1 MKKLLIATAAM
12 AMVAGTAQAQSS
24 VTIYGIVDNGVIN
37 AKGVNTSNQSVT
49 NLASGGLSTSR
60 WGFKGT
66 EDLGGGLT
74 ASFVLESQIAADT
87 GVGGGT
93 TTMSGASTNSLF
105 NRASFVALSSKSA
118 GTLTLGRMNRVD
130 YDAVVS
136 QDSFGGNNFG
146 GATNVAYLGANID
159 GGEPRISNAV
169 KYTSPSLSGL
179 VLSYQHGFGEQA
191 GDAAKYRQSVI
202 GADYTMGNLK
212 LTVTSGEEK
221 SSTGAKLEERTQ
233 FLGSYNFGVLKA
245 FAGYMEREVEG
256 DADKTKST
264 YVGAIIPVNA
274 KVNVLVNY
282 SDIKNVNVTADD
294 ADVYAV
300 GATYAFSKRTTA
312 YAMYG
317 QSSNDGTAAVGA
329 SSLATTG
336 AGQDQKATMVGIRHV
351 F

>member
-1 MKKLLIATAAM
+1 MKKSLIALAALATVATA
-12 AMVAGTAQAQSS
+12 AQAQSS
-24 VTIYGIVDNGVIN
+24 VTLYGIVDNGVIN

-60 WGFKGT
+60 WGVRGS

-93 TTMSGASTNSLF
+93 TSMSGTDTNSLF
-105 NRASFVALSSKSA
+105 NRASNVALSSTSI
-118 GTLTLGRMNRVD
+118 GTLTLGRMNRID

-146 GATNVAYLGANID
+146 GATNVAYLGGNID
-159 GGEPRISNAV
+159 GNEPRISNAV

-179 VLSYQHGFGEQA
+179 VISYQHGFGEQA
-191 GDAAKYRQSVI
+191 GDAKKYRQSVV
-202 GADYTMGNLK
+202 GADYTLGNLK
-212 LTVTSGEEK
+212 LTATYGDQK
-221 SSTGAKLEERTQ
+221 SSTGAKAEERTQ

-245 FAGYMEREVEG
+245 FAGYMEREVAN
-256 DADKTKST
+256 DPDKTKAT

-274 KVNVLVNY
+274 KVNVLANY
-282 SDIKNVNVTADD
+282 SNIKNVNATVDD
-294 ADVYAV
+294 ANAFAV

-317 QSSNDGTAAVGA
+317 QSSNDGSAAVGA

-336 AGQDQKATMVGIRHV
+336 AGQDQKATMVGVRHT